1 MNLEKWR
8 SAGQIPGIMFGTALY
23 AFGIHFFILPNEFM
37 EGGIT
42 GIGILLNYAFGW
54 QLSITT
60 LLLNIPLFLLGWKL
74 LSRRD
79 MALTIFGTLS
89 LSFFL
94 FVMEQLL
101 RQGWITPFITKD
113 DLILAALYAGL
124 TVGAGLGIV
133 FRFGGTTGGSDILGR
148 VLNRWKGWSMGQFF
162 LYFDAAVIALSIF
175 YISMERILYTLVVVY
190 ISAKTIDVI
199 QQGEYAARAFAIIS
213 DKREEIAKQ
222 IMGELDRG
230 VTIVPAR
237 GAFTGKERD
246 IIYCVVYRHE
256 TRRLERLVRRVDP
269 RAFMIVNEVKDVL
282 GEGFKSD

>member
-1 MNLEKWR
+1 
-8 SAGQIPGIMFGTALY
+8 
-23 AFGIHFFILPNEFM
+23 
-37 EGGIT
+37 
-42 GIGILLNYAFGW
+42 W

-175 YISMERILYTLVVVY
+175 Y
-190 ISAKTIDVI
+190 
-199 QQGEYAARAFAIIS
+199 
-213 DKREEIAKQ
+213 
-222 IMGELDRG
+222 
-230 VTIVPAR
+230 
-237 GAFTGKERD
+237 
-246 IIYCVVYRHE
+246 
-256 TRRLERLVRRVDP
+256 
-269 RAFMIVNEVKDVL
+269 
-282 GEGFKSD
+282 